1 MMMKNLAKC
10 VFSIAVLAA
19 CFAPRLGLAGLV
31 GEPAPPLN
39 VSQWLKGG
47 PMDITPGTN
56 IYVLEI
62 WETHR
67 TASQASVTN
76 LNEIQRAF
84 KDKGVVVLAV
94 SDEPADQIKTF
105 VEKEG
110 TNIEFAVAGDNKRHT
125 SLAYMKPIDERVI
138 PFVFV
143 VGTNGDLLWHGPP
156 EKRVVETVLRLMI
169 SGQYDENRAKDLD
182 LARHQM
188 MQYLTLAGQ
197 GSDRTG
203 PSGRVLLATR
213 TNDVSLLCDM
223 AHMIAT
229 YPKLKTRDFPLAA
242 DALDRAEQLSAN
254 SQTNLLKVQFTRAI
268 VLFESGQQDEGLAKA
283 KLLLDSA
290 QTPFE
295 KTNVQAVVQYMEN
308 RMAKE
313 PKSGDAPAANT
324 NQPAAH
330 AGNL

>member
-1 MMMKNLAKC
+1 M
-10 VFSIAVLAA
+10 AA
-19 CFAPRLGLAGLV
+19 CFAPCLGLAGLV

-47 PMDITPGTN
+47 PMDIAPGTN

-67 TASQASVTN
+67 TASRASITN

-84 KDKGVVVLAV
+84 KDKGVVVLTV

-105 VEKEG
+105 VEQEG

-138 PFVFV
+138 PFVFI
-143 VGTNGDLLWHGPP
+143 VGTNGDLFWHGPP
-156 EKRVVETVLRLMI
+156 EKRAVETVLRLMI
-169 SGQYDENRAKDLD
+169 SGQYDENHAKDLD
-182 LARHQM
+182 LAHHQM
-188 MQYLTLAGQ
+188 NQYLMLAGQ

-203 PSGRVLLATR
+203 PSGRVLLAAR
-213 TNDVSLLCDM
+213 TNDVVLLCDL
-223 AHMIAT
+223 AHTIAA

-254 SQTNLLKVQFTRAI
+254 SATNLLKVQFTRSI

-283 KLLLDSA
+283 KLLLASA
-290 QTPFE
+290 QNQME
-295 KTNVQAVVQYMEN
+295 KTNLQVMVQYMEN
-308 RMAKE
+308 RMSKQ
-313 PKSGDAPAANT
+313 PKSGDASHADAT

-330 AGNL
+330 GGTL